1 MQKSKSEITG
11 SEIIVEELVRQGV
24 EVVFGYPGGAVIP
37 LYDALFANKDRLKHV
52 LTAHEQGAVHA
63 ADGYARAKN
72 KTGVVIATSGPGAT
86 NIVTGIANAFLDSV
100 PVVAITGNVPVP
112 LIGKDSFQEVDIV
125 GLCQPVAKH
134 SFMVRHI
141 EELPTIIRMAFH
153 IANEGRKGPVLIDV
167 PKDIQTQYY
176 DYEMTVINSDNDEVE
191 EYSLKEL
198 ADDLAAIHK
207 FEFLTEKQPKPSI
220 EESAIDEAVKV
231 INNSKRPF
239 IYAGGGVIN
248 AGIEKELL
256 EFSQHIDAPIGLSM
270 MGLAAIDSAYDL
282 NLGMTG
288 MHGKYPANM
297 AQSNCDVIIAL
308 GVRFSD
314 RATGNVAKYINEK
327 HIIHIDIDKAEI
339 DKNVHADTAICAD
352 LQDAIRY
359 LLLNTTKTEHPEWI
373 KEIDGFKHRNRQYE
387 TDEFKPKQII
397 EMVGEHFDS
406 DTVVAT
412 DVGQHQMW
420 TMQHYDFRKTRT
432 LVTSGGLGTMG
443 FGMGSAI
450 GACFAND
457 KKPTI
462 LFTGDG
468 SFGMNLTELATAV
481 KEELPLLIVLFN
493 NGVLGMVRQWQT
505 IFNDGRHSQ
514 TTTHRKTD
522 FVAVAKAF
530 GADGDKVDNLADL
543 KKALERFNGTKT
555 MLIECI
561 IEKNEMVYPMIPP
574 GGSVNDII
582 LG

>member
-11 SEIIVEELVRQGV
+11 SEVIVEELVRQGV

-37 LYDALFANKDRLKHV
+37 LYDALFANRDRLHHV

-86 NIVTGIANAFLDSV
+86 NIVTGIANAFLDSI
-100 PVVAITGNVPVP
+100 PLVAITGNVPLP

-134 SFMVRHI
+134 SFMVRNI
-141 EELPTIIRMAFH
+141 EELPTVIRMAFH
-153 IANEGRKGPVLIDV
+153 IANDGRKGPVLVDV

-176 DYEMTVINSDNDEVE
+176 DYEMSVVKSDIDEVE
-191 EYSLKEL
+191 TSSLSEL
-198 ADDLAAIHK
+198 ADDLLAVHK
-207 FEFLTEKQPKPSI
+207 FEFLAEKKPTPSI
-220 EESAIDEAVKV
+220 EETDIAKAVEV
-231 INNSKRPF
+231 INNSKKPF
-239 IYAGGGVIN
+239 IYAGGGIIN
-248 AGIEKELL
+248 AGVESELL
-256 EFSQHIDAPIGLSM
+256 QLSQRINAPIGLSM
-270 MGLAAIDSAYDL
+270 MGLSSVDSAYEL

-327 HIIHIDIDKAEI
+327 HVIHIDIDMAEI
-339 DKNVHADTAICAD
+339 GKNVQVDTAICAD
-352 LQDAIRY
+352 LRDVMHY
-359 LLLNTTKTEHPEWI
+359 LLKNTKEVEHKEWVN
-373 KEIDGFKHRNRQYE
+373 EIEVFKQRDKQYAS
-387 TDEFKPKQII
+387 DEFKPKNII
-397 EMVGEHFDS
+397 EAVGNKFEA

-420 TMQHYDFRKTRT
+420 TTQYYDFRKTRT
-432 LVTSGGLGTMG
+432 LMTSGGLGTMG
-443 FGMGSAI
+443 YGMGAAM
-450 GACFAND
+450 GACIAND
-457 KKPTI
+457 RKPTI

-468 SFGMNLTELATAV
+468 SFGMNLNEMATIV
-481 KEELPLLIVLFN
+481 KEGLPVLIVLFN

-505 IFNDGRHSQ
+505 IFCDGRHSQ

-522 FVAVAKAF
+522 FVALAKAF
-530 GADGDKVDNLADL
+530 GADGVSVDSMDDLEKVLNSYDK
-543 KKALERFNGTKT
+543 TQP

-561 IEKNEMVYPMIPP
+561 IDKNEMVYPMIPP

-582 LG
+582 LE